1 MAEENEEENVGPA
14 TFFQAHDEDG
24 GVDDSDINTYR
35 THDDHSFE
43 KRRKTG
49 TGYFKIVLKKPY
61 SCVLQ
66 LSTGYVL
73 RFKKQDGQNLLLPQ
87 WFE

>member
-1 MAEENEEENVGPA
+1 MAEENAEEENVEPA

-43 KRRKTG
+43 
-49 TGYFKIVLKKPY
+49 
-61 SCVLQ
+61 
-66 LSTGYVL
+66 
-73 RFKKQDGQNLLLPQ
+73 
-87 WFE
+87 